1 MNNGGPAFPKPC
13 DECSHDAS
21 DCYQVA
27 QEGMSLRDWFA
38 GQALIGQ
45 VIRQELA
52 WVAASSGPG
61 CLVETVMARRAYDQA
76 DAMLKEAENNV

>member
-1 MNNGGPAFPKPC
+1 MDDGGPVFP
-13 DECSHDAS
+13 HLTYS
-21 DCYQVA
+21 DIAGVPTVTNLDRP
-27 QEGMSLRDWFA
+27 GMSLRDWFA

-61 CLVETVMARRAYDQA
+61 CLVETVMARRAYNQA
-76 DAMLKEAENNV
+76 DAMLKERKK